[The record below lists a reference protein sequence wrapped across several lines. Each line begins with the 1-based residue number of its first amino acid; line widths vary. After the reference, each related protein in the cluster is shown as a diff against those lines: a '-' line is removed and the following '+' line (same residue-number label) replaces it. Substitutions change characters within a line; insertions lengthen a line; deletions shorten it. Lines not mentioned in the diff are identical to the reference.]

1 MLLGLKFNSTLQ
13 TFYWHDGSPFD
24 WWPSSVN
31 ITQAPDGKPCIAVSV
46 DAYWQPVSCTS
57 LPGVFACQ
65 MELNSTA
72 SSASHSRR
80 PELSSSLNSTSSAG
94 CPSACSGGGRYVDD
108 HVFGAAERWSL
119 ATSQPDVSLSS
130 PAYLIVNATRMSASA
145 RPDLQSITRFSSK
158 SDNPKER
165 GAAPKPPS
173 VVPNRWAQA
182 HKLGP
187 DTAKT
192 LNARALA

>member
-1 MLLGLKFNSTLQ
+1 MPYPCLLLLYYLYFWLGL
-13 TFYWHDGSPFD
+13 
-24 WWPSSVN
+24 VV
-31 ITQAPDGKPCIAVSV
+31 C
-46 DAYWQPVSCTS
+46 
-57 LPGVFACQ
+57 
-65 MELNSTA
+65 
-72 SSASHSRR
+72 
-80 PELSSSLNSTSSAG
+80 LSSCHVTPLLSYQIARGSYTAELWCNFPG
-94 CPSACSGGGRYVDD
+94 CKQLPVTT
-108 HVFGAAERWSL
+108 VVKL
-119 ATSQPDVSLSS
+119 ART
-130 PAYLIVNATRMSASA
+130 IN
-145 RPDLQSITRFSSK
+145 QSITRFSSK

>member
-108 HVFGAAERWSL
+108 HVFGAAEMVL
-119 ATSQPDVSLSS
+119 GYQP
-130 PAYLIVNATRMSASA
+130 AGRTSA